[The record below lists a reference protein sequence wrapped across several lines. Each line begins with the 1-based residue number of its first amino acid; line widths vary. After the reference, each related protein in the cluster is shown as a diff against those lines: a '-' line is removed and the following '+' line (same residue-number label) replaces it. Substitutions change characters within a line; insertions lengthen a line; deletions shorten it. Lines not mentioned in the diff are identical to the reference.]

1 METKMEGSEAMKAYT
16 YIEKGRFEFP
26 LSRIAEA
33 YSLLRDPY
41 PAIREQGSVPVQ

>member
-16 YIEKGRFEFP
+16 YIEFEFP

-33 YSLLRDPY
+33 YSLFRDPY
-41 PAIREQGSVPVQ
+41 TAIQEQG